1 MAEVRCYVTG
11 SKESFDELFERAN
24 VRFADYN
31 SRTNVYTVDI
41 RLPST
46 IVNHEPKY
54 RFHRLKTISG
64 LLKKLERYDCLTNNL
79 SSLNI

>member
-11 SKESFDELFERAN
+11 SRESFDELFERAN
-24 VRFADYN
+24 VRFAEFN
-31 SRTNVYTVDI
+31 TRTGIYSVDI
-41 RLPST
+41 RLPSA

-64 LLKKLERYDCLTNNL
+64 LLRKLERYNCLIEINKKG
-79 SSLNI
+79 

>member
-1 MAEVRCYVTG
+1 MSTVRCFLKGT
-11 SKESFDELFERAN
+11 KEDYEELFERAN

-41 RLPST
+41 RLPSE

-64 LLKKLERYDCLTNNL
+64 LLRKLERYNCLVTIL
-79 SSLNI
+79 

>member
-64 LLKKLERYDCLTNNL
+64 LLKNLERYDCLTNNL